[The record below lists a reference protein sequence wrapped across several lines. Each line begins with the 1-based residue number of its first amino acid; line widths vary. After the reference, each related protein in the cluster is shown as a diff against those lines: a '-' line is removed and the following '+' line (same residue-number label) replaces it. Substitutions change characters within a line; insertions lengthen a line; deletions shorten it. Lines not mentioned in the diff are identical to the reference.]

1 MTAMQC
7 DAAAIYDK
15 RKDNLRF
22 FLDNLPTHAC
32 HVRPN
37 FNLCTVCFKINAD
50 IAQSCEVYQRFHQ
63 GMVGSKINDPIH
75 VDLARSI
82 DLATPEAGTG
92 VPEELE
98 REFPLFEFSTPTVK
112 KVIYDEEPDDEIIDA
127 EVVEAEVI
135 EEEEAP
141 PKPAVRPVPKVTP
154 RPKAPAEK
162 PKEAV
167 TVKRV
172 IKPVAKP
179 LPPPPK
185 PEVPPAAPKPEEQ
198 KAPEAQAKPP
208 VVKTIKKVKM
218 VAKAPPKPGAIG
230 PRPMPQGP
238 PKPMATPGIKEVSKA
253 SPGPT
258 PAPGPSPLEPSPG
271 LFPPPPGPGPF
282 PSPEP
287 DDDDEEDMELLK
299 SIDLE
304 KKAPMKPPL
313 RPEAKPLP
321 PPPPAA
327 QRPPPPKGGVPPL
340 FATLGKLETK
350 KKPEE

>member
-1 MTAMQC
+1 MTMTAMQC

-22 FLDNLPTHAC
+22 FLDNLPTHPC

-37 FNLCTVCFKINAD
+37 FNLCTVCFKINQN
-50 IAQSCEVYQRFHQ
+50 IALSCEVYQRFNQ
-63 GMVGSKINDPIH
+63 GLIGSKNNEPVH

-82 DLATPEAGTG
+82 DLAPTEASAD

-98 REFPLFEFSTPTVK
+98 REFPLFEFSTPTVHK
-112 KVIYDEEPDDEIIDA
+112 AIFDEPQEDELIDA

-135 EEEEAP
+135 EEEP
-141 PKPAVRPVPKVTP
+141 PKPVVKPVQKVTP
-154 RPKAPAEK
+154 K
-162 PKEAV
+162 PKEPV

-172 IKPVAKP
+172 VRPVAKPPPLKPAEAKP

-185 PEVPPAAPKPEEQ
+185 PAAPPAEPKPEEK
-198 KAPEAQAKPP
+198 KAPEAAAQPP
-208 VVKTIKKVKM
+208 VKTIKKVKM
-218 VAKAPPKPGAIG
+218 VAKAPPPKPTAIG

-238 PKPMATPGIKEVSKA
+238 PKPMATPGIKDVSKV

-258 PAPGPSPLEPSPG
+258 PAPGPSPLEPRPD
-271 LFPPPPGPGPF
+271 LFPPPPGPGPS

-287 DDDDEEDMELLK
+287 DDDDEDTELLR
-299 SIDLE
+299 
-304 KKAPMKPPL
+304 KAPPGPPPKPMQAKPMGPQAGDKPPL
-313 RPEAKPLP
+313 PR
-321 PPPPAA
+321 
-327 QRPPPPKGGVPPL
+327 GGVAPL
-340 FATLGKLETK
+340 YASLGKLETK